1 MTTVNLHAEF
11 DLDEIAQQVAPYIS
25 PSVIARE
32 IDLYDVACNVDTDQI
47 ADQVMQNLDISAYDV
62 AMEFSVREIAREID
76 LGSIAEHMAEMNLNQ
91 NEDLIQPVPQE
102 LMQRIEVLERRAKA
116 MTDVLRGVQQLLTAH
131 TNTVPS
137 TGWVITEMNPNDPAN
152 RNPF

>member
-11 DLDEIAQQVAPYIS
+11 NLDEIAQQVAPYIS

-47 ADQVMQNLDISAYDV
+47 ADQVIQNLDISAYDV
-62 AMEFSVREIAREID
+62 AEQFSVQDIAQKINLEA
-76 LGSIAEHMAEMNLNQ
+76 LAEYMAEMNLNQ
-91 NEDLIQPVPQE
+91 SEDLIQPVPQK

-116 MTDVLRGVQQLLTAH
+116 MTDILRGVQQLLTAH

-137 TGWVITEMNPNDPAN
+137 SGWIITEMNPNDPAN
-152 RNPF
+152 QEPF

>member
-25 PSVIARE
+25 PSVIAQE
-32 IDLYDVACNVDTDQI
+32 IDLYEVAANVDTDQI
-47 ADQVMQNLDISAYDV
+47 AYVVAENLDISAYDV
-62 AMEFSVREIAREID
+62 AEEFSVQDIAQKINLEA
-76 LGSIAEHMAEMNLNQ
+76 LAEYMAEMNLNQ
-91 NEDLIQPVPQE
+91 SEDLIQPVPQE

-116 MTDVLRGVQQLLTAH
+116 MTDILRGVQQLLTAH

-137 TGWVITEMNPNDPAN
+137 SGWVITEMNPNDPAN

>member
-11 DLDEIAQQVAPYIS
+11 NLDEIAQQVAPYIS

-47 ADQVMQNLDISAYDV
+47 ADQVIQNLDISAYDV
-62 AMEFSVREIAREID
+62 AEQFSVQDIAQKINLEA
-76 LGSIAEHMAEMNLNQ
+76 LAEYMAEMNLNQ
-91 NEDLIQPVPQE
+91 SEDLIQPVPQE

-116 MTDVLRGVQQLLTAH
+116 MTDILRGVQQLLTAH

-137 TGWVITEMNPNDPAN
+137 SGWIITEMNPNDPAN
-152 RNPF
+152 QEPF